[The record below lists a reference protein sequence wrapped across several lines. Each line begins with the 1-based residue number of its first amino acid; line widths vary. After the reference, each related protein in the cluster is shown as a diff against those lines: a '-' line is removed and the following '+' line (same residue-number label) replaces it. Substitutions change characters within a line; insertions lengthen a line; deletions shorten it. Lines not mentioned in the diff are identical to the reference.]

1 MYKHLLLPTDGSET
15 AKSAGAH
22 GIRLAKSLGARLT
35 GLYVCD
41 VTAFVGIPTHAIIG
55 TMKAL
60 LEDEGNKALSELE
73 KEAKKAGVK
82 LTTILTEGV
91 PYEVIVETANEKGCD
106 LIVMGT
112 HGRKG
117 LDRLLLG
124 SVTEKVVRTAHCPT
138 LVVHE

>member
-1 MYKHLLLPTDGSET
+1 MYKKILLPTDGSET
-15 AKSAGAH
+15 AKKAGAQ
-22 GIRLAKSLGARLT
+22 GIKLAKSLGAEIT

-41 VTAFVGIPTHAIIG
+41 VTSFVGIPTHAIIG
-55 TMKAL
+55 TMRGL
-60 LEDEGNKALSELE
+60 LEDEGKKVLSDLQ
-73 KEAKKAGVK
+73 KTAKKVGVK
-82 LTTILTEGV
+82 FNSKMEEGV
-91 PYEVIVETANEKGCD
+91 PYEVIVDTAKELGSD

-138 LVVHE
+138 LVVH